1 MTVLLPNNSKPGM
14 GKSVLTSSTPIENLP
29 DKIKTRQFL
38 SLCNNVSLTHD
49 FGWFDV
55 LQRVGK
61 GSCPPSG
68 TALEAIY
75 ENVKNCLEI
84 DSSP

>member
-14 GKSVLTSSTPIENLP
+14 GKSCSYFKHTNRKSTRQN
-29 DKIKTRQFL
+29 KTRQFI

-75 ENVKNCLEI
+75 ENVKNSLEI